1 MPPTAAGFGRG
12 GKEAGEGRAGASGSR
27 EWPWPAPRQQE
38 AGTYP
43 AAAGRAEGVLT
54 PRLRGRP
61 HDRELGRV
69 GSKHRIG

>member
-27 EWPWPAPRQQE
+27 EWPWPASRQQE

-43 AAAGRAEGVLT
+43 AAAGRAAA
-54 PRLRGRP
+54 GRA
-61 HDRELGRV
+61 ELNETQQPA
-69 GSKHRIG
+69 SPCP